1 MKNRIFLR
9 DKLYDI
15 SSLVVLC
22 ALVSAVLY
30 CFDVD
35 VHAIVITDFMI
46 LLLSGANIV
55 ADMKRR
61 KKFLESLYLN
71 AHNLD
76 KAYLVLE
83 TITEPEYSEGKFIYE
98 LLLHINTSMAEEV
111 KNIRTE
117 SSEFRD
123 YIELWVHEVKL
134 PISAMNLKLTNLIQ
148 KELASEDEEAAS
160 RIADYRKLLSV
171 LHMTQGY
178 LEQIMYYS
186 RLEVSSKDYHLSSI
200 NANDIIKEVAL
211 KNREMTSDKGVTLDV
226 VPLPTDRKIVTDD
239 KWLIFM
245 LGQLISNSLKYVSD
259 TDPVITL
266 SASAPSD
273 KEVVIKVRDNGI
285 GIPKCDI
292 DMVFE
297 KSFTGENGRRYSEST
312 GMGLYI
318 VKTLCD
324 RLGHK
329 VSVDSVQGEWTEVT
343 ISIGINDYLDA
354 SSQVT

>member
-15 SSLVVLC
+15 SSLIVLC

-30 CFDVD
+30 CFDAD
-35 VHAIVITDFMI
+35 IHAIVITVIMI
-46 LLLSGANIV
+46 IVITGANIV

-71 AHNLD
+71 SHNID

-83 TITEPEYSEGKFIYE
+83 TVTEPDYAEGKFIHD

-111 KNIRTE
+111 KSIRNE
-117 SSEFRD
+117 SAEFRD

-134 PISAMNLKLTNLIQ
+134 PISAMNLKLTNLIR
-148 KELASEDEEAAS
+148 KELATDDDESAS

-171 LHMTQGY
+171 LHMTEGY

-186 RLEVSSKDYHLSSI
+186 RLEVSSKDYHLSKV
-200 NANDIIKEVAL
+200 AVNDIIREVAL
-211 KNREMTSDKGVTLDV
+211 KNREITGDRGVALDV
-226 VPLPTDRKIVTDD
+226 EPLPSDRKVVTDD
-239 KWLIFM
+239 KWMVFI
-245 LGQLISNSLKYVSD
+245 LGQLISNSLKYLSD
-259 TDPVITL
+259 RDPVITL

-285 GIPKCDI
+285 GIPKSDI

-329 VSVDSVQGEWTEVT
+329 VTVDSVQGEWTQVQ

-354 SSQVT
+354 SSKVT

>member
-1 MKNRIFLR
+1 MKNSIFIK

-15 SSLVVLC
+15 SSVIVLC
-22 ALVSAVLY
+22 ALVAAVLY

-35 VHAIVITDFMI
+35 IHAVIITNAMI
-46 LLLSGANIV
+46 ILSSGANIL

-61 KKFLESLYLN
+61 KKFLDALYQN
-71 AHNLD
+71 SHNLD

-83 TITEPEYSEGKFIYE
+83 TLNEPEYSEGKFIYE

-111 KNIRTE
+111 KMIRNE

-148 KELASEDEEAAS
+148 KELASEDQDAAS

-171 LHMTQGY
+171 LNTTQGY

-186 RLEVSSKDYHLSSI
+186 RLEVSSKDYHLT
-200 NANDIIKEVAL
+200 NVAVNDLIKEVAV
-211 KNREMTSDKGVTLDV
+211 KNREMVSDKGVTLEV
-226 VPLPTDRKIVTDD
+226 VPLSPDRKVVTDD
-239 KWLIFM
+239 KWMVFI
-245 LGQLISNSLKYVSD
+245 LGQLISNSLKYTSD
-259 TDPVITL
+259 KDPVITL
-266 SASAPSD
+266 SASMPSE
-273 KEVVIKVRDNGI
+273 KEVLIKLRDNGI
-285 GIPKCDI
+285 GIPSSDI

-297 KSFTGENGRRYSEST
+297 KSFTGENGRLYSEST

-329 VSVDSVQGEWTEVT
+329 VLVESVQSEWTEVT
-343 ISIGINDYLDA
+343 ISIGINDYLDT
-354 SSQVT
+354 SSHVT